1 MNMTRIRRIALLG
14 ALSAGTGLGMTPL
27 AQATDR
33 IEWRHEPITV
43 LLGVDVERRISF
55 PSPVKVGL
63 PANIAEILRTQPV
76 GNTVYWKA
84 LAPFTVTR
92 VSIVDIAS
100 GETFLIDLKAD
111 KSGASSE
118 PIEIRLPPED
128 SAQTEDSDTEK
139 ATASAPPVTLA
150 GLTRFASQQSYAPSR
165 MLREAPGIWR
175 VRLGSSEPVRLVG
188 GKQAGAIEAVPLA
201 AWRSRDYFVTTV
213 RLRNV
218 SLTPLTFD
226 PRMLRG
232 HWISATPQHGRLAAM
247 GDEADTTAVYL
258 ISARPFEE
266 SL

>member
-1 MNMTRIRRIALLG
+1 MNMTRIRRFALLS
-14 ALSAGTGLGMTPL
+14 ALSAGAWLGTIQL

-43 LLGVDVERRISF
+43 LLGVDAERRLSF

-63 PANIAEILRTQPV
+63 PANVTEVLRTQIV
-76 GNTVYWKA
+76 DNTVYWKA
-84 LAPFTVTR
+84 IAPFTVTR
-92 VSIVDIAS
+92 VSVQDIAS
-100 GETFLIDLKAD
+100 GQIFLIDLKAD

-118 PIEIRLPPED
+118 PIEIRLATDETTQ
-128 SAQTEDSDTEK
+128 SENSDTEK

-165 MLREAPGIWR
+165 LLREAPGIWR

-188 GKQAGAIEAVPLA
+188 GKQAGAIEAIPLA

-218 SLTPLTFD
+218 SSAPLTFD
-226 PRMLRG
+226 PRTLRG

>member
-14 ALSAGTGLGMTPL
+14 ALSASTWLGTASL
-27 AQATDR
+27 AQAMDR

-63 PANIAEILRTQPV
+63 PANVNETLRTQNID
-76 GNTVYWKA
+76 NTLYLKA
-84 LAPFTVTR
+84 LAPFPVTR
-92 VSIVDIAS
+92 VSVQDIAS
-100 GETFLIDLKAD
+100 GQIFLLDLKAD

-118 PIEIRLPPED
+118 PIEIRL
-128 SAQTEDSDTEK
+128 ASDEATQSENADTDK
-139 ATASAPPVTLA
+139 AAASAPPVTLA
-150 GLTRFASQQSYAPSR
+150 GLTRFASQQSFAPSR

-188 GKQAGAIEAVPLA
+188 GKHAGAIEAIPLA

-213 RLRNV
+213 RVRNV
-218 SLTPLTFD
+218 SSTPLTFD
-226 PRMLRG
+226 PRTLRG
-232 HWISATPQHGRLAAM
+232 RWITATPQHGRLAAM

>member
-1 MNMTRIRRIALLG
+1 MNMARIRRIALLV
-14 ALSAGTGLGMTPL
+14 ALSAGTWLGTASL

-43 LLGVDVERRISF
+43 LLGVDAERRISF

-63 PANIAEILRTQPV
+63 PANVNEVLRTQILD
-76 GNTVYWKA
+76 NTVYWKA

-100 GETFLIDLKAD
+100 GQTFLIDLKAD

-118 PIEIRLPPED
+118 PIEIRL
-128 SAQTEDSDTEK
+128 ATEDATQSDTPDTEK
-139 ATASAPPVTLA
+139 AASAPPVTLA
-150 GLTRFASQQSYAPSR
+150 GLTRFASRQSFAPSR
-165 MLREAPGIWR
+165 MLRETPGIWR

-201 AWRSRDYFVTTV
+201 AWRSRDFFVTTV

-218 SLTPLTFD
+218 TSTPLTFD
-226 PRMLRG
+226 PRTLRG
-232 HWISATPQHGRLAAM
+232 QWIAATPQHGRLAAM